1 MTFNAGKT
9 KDLIFTKKAAENPHP
24 LTFNNT
30 PVDRVTSHKH
40 LGVILTHN
48 LSWDEHLN
56 SIIKQVNLKLSMIYN
71 VRLLSRRT
79 LDIMFKMH
87 VRSCIDYCIQVFGPS
102 LNATQIDKL
111 DKLQYRAARIAT
123 MALKFTSKQK
133 LFIDLGWESIDK
145 RIEYLSLCLFH
156 KIHIH
161 ETRTQIRQCLPPVN
175 QYPNLTRSNKH
186 YNTYPETNT
195 DFCNSFFP
203 KISTMWNNLPFN
215 IRNMDIVDFK
225 IQLGL
230 LIKPHKNRLLSIG
243 SRFGNA
249 IHTQLRLGRS
259 QLNDHLFSVRLSPTT
274 KCLCGNLETTEHFLH
289 DCFLYDVE
297 RKILHSELPGVLEKR
312 LDKYSRRELTHILLY
327 GEYSENPEKYQHN
340 KILFRYVQK
349 FLIQTK
355 RLVYKSKLQYI
366 P

>member
-1 MTFNAGKT
+1 
-9 KDLIFTKKAAENPHP
+9 
-24 LTFNNT
+24 
-30 PVDRVTSHKH
+30 
-40 LGVILTHN
+40 
-48 LSWDEHLN
+48 
-56 SIIKQVNLKLSMIYN
+56 
-71 VRLLSRRT
+71 
-79 LDIMFKMH
+79 
-87 VRSCIDYCIQVFGPS
+87 
-102 LNATQIDKL
+102 
-111 DKLQYRAARIAT
+111 
-123 MALKFTSKQK
+123 
-133 LFIDLGWESIDK
+133 
-145 RIEYLSLCLFH
+145 
-156 KIHIH
+156 
-161 ETRTQIRQCLPPVN
+161 
-175 QYPNLTRSNKH
+175 
-186 YNTYPETNT
+186 
-195 DFCNSFFP
+195 
-203 KISTMWNNLPFN
+203 MWNNLPFN

-349 FLIQTK
+349 YLIQTK